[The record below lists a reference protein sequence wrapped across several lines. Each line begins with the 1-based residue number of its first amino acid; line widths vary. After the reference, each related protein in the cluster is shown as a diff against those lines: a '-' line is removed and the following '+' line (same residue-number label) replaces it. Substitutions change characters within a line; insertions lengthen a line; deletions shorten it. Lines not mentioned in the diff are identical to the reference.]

1 MLTAIQLHHFK
12 SYKEATL
19 SLNSLTVLIGTN
31 ASGKSNAIEGLHLL
45 SWLAQ
50 GQKLS
55 SIQYAVQDS
64 EQIVRGRI
72 GHLGYQ
78 GANQF
83 TLGCLTSKEWGEL
96 NITLALR
103 NDDELHV
110 HDERLIDP
118 DEKFPLY
125 EVAQASQGLS
135 SDLRVAYNNFARGG
149 RKPQIVCSDQFAVFT
164 QLESAARFEAGHK
177 KAQRVIPEITR
188 YYQEQ
193 LTGMLFLDPT
203 PAQMRE
209 YSFKNDKH
217 LLGSGKNLS
226 SVLYRLWES
235 GEQARQA
242 ILDFIRSLPEQDIAE
257 LGFLEGPR
265 GEVMVKLTETFGG
278 ERREFDAT
286 LLSDGTLRVLA
297 IAAAMLSAAEGSLIV
312 IEEIDNGVH
321 PSRANHLMA
330 QIQRI
335 AAERSLRVLLSTH
348 NPALLDALP
357 DSAVPDVMFCYR
369 DPADGSSRLVRLAN
383 VPDYPELIAQGTLGH
398 LMTTGILER
407 FVKYHPVGEDRKQRA
422 RDWLARVRG
431 EACDE

>member
-1 MLTAIQLHHFK
+1 MLTAIQLHRFK

-19 SLNSLTVLIGTN
+19 PLNALTVIIGTN

-45 SWLAQ
+45 WWLAQ

-64 EQIVRGRI
+64 EQIVRGQVR
-72 GHLGYQ
+72 HLGYQ

-83 TLGCLTSKEWGEL
+83 MLGCLTTEEWGAL

-103 NDDELHV
+103 NDDELHL
-110 HDERLIDP
+110 HQERMTNP
-118 DEKFPLY
+118 DDKFPLY
-125 EVAQASQGLS
+125 EVAQASEGMS
-135 SDLRVAYNNFARGG
+135 SDLRVAYNNFAKGG
-149 RKPQIVCSDQFAVFT
+149 RKPQIVCSDQLAVFT
-164 QLESAARFEAGHK
+164 QLESAARFDSGHK
-177 KAQRVIPEITR
+177 KAQRVIPEVTR
-188 YYQEQ
+188 YYQQQ
-193 LTGMLFLDPT
+193 LTGMLFLDPV

-226 SVLYRLWES
+226 SVLFRLWES
-235 GEQARQA
+235 GEQAQRV

-265 GEVMVKLTETFGG
+265 GEVMLKLTETFGG

-297 IAAAMLSAAEGSLIV
+297 IAAAMLSAAKGSLIV

-321 PSRANHLMA
+321 PSRAHHLMA

-357 DSAVPDVMFCYR
+357 DSAVPDVVFCYR
-369 DPADGSSRLVRLAN
+369 DPDDGSSRLVRLAD
-383 VPDYPELIAQGTLGH
+383 VTDYPELIAQGTLGH
-398 LMTTGILER
+398 LMTSGILER
-407 FVKYHPVGEDRKQRA
+407 FVKHHPVGDERKERA
-422 RDWLARVRG
+422 RAWLARVKG
-431 EACDE
+431 EVSDE